1 MESKKSFT
9 GRTRKRKTSRRVLW
23 ADRIASTL
31 ITIGGIG
38 TILAVLGVMM
48 FLVWVVVPLFLPA
61 EVEHLEAFDRQA
73 VGAEGGVPIVHL
85 GVDEYQVLSWVL
97 LPSGKIEVFRLD
109 TGEPREEIQLFP
121 EGQMLTSSFLIRG
134 DLAAFGL
141 ADGTV
146 QLATVGFTS
155 RFLEADELPADT
167 LQAIEASP
175 GVPISFENGVV
186 ERTPTGQYRVQHFAA
201 EMGDSIQVAN
211 GPVRLLRHVMRSSG
225 PLVIALAEQG
235 PTEEVLAETDGDP
248 SAVSDEMTLVPAAE
262 EGSEASSLSAQ
273 GDVVALAAAPGDDL
287 APESLRLVAIS
298 GEESSNFL
306 TGATTL
312 EFDAPVDL
320 PFDPPAERGAP
331 GHIVITGSGSDVM
344 LVWKDGLMMR
354 IRRSDTEDAFL
365 TEQGNLLADGRSLES
380 LDFILGN
387 TTLIWG
393 DSDGVVQGGFT
404 VPKEGF
410 ELEGLRAVERDPRGR
425 DVFTTTKQLSS
436 KGAAAI
442 SLASS
447 ARSRLLWTGFAD
459 GEIRLYN
466 VTNATQLRSFSLPAG
481 PDGQPEPVLA
491 LAMAPKE
498 DGLVAVTTSQ
508 IFRADIDPRHPEA
521 SLAGL
526 FRPVWYEGYGAP
538 QHTWQSSSGTDDFE
552 MKLGLWPLIFGTL
565 KATLYSVLFGAP
577 LALLAAIFTSEFLH
591 TRAKGVLKPSIEL
604 MASLPSVV
612 LGFLAALVFAP
623 YVEKAITVSLA
634 VFVGLPLAF
643 LLGAYL
649 WQLLPIRLAVRF
661 DTWRF
666 AFIALA
672 LPVGIAAAFGLGSIG
687 EQWLFAGDFR
697 SWLSAGAGGDERF
710 ASPIGGWMI
719 LLLPLSAFAVAL
731 FLARLVAPMLRNQT
745 GWDRRQYAL
754 ADLGKF
760 VLAFAATLILAY
772 LAAAFLASFGFD
784 PRGGVLDTYVQRNA
798 LIVGFVMGFAIIPII
813 YTISEDALQ
822 AVPEHLR
829 SASLGAGATQ
839 WQTATRIIIPTAM
852 SGLFSALMVGLGR
865 AVGETMIV
873 LMAAGNTPVLEWN
886 IFNGFRTLSANI
898 AVELPEAVKDST
910 HYRTLFLAALA
921 LFIMTF
927 VVNTV
932 AEIIRLR
939 FRKRAYQ
946 L

>member
-1 MESKKSFT
+1 MESKGSFT
-9 GRTRKRKTSRRVLW
+9 GRKRNRKTRSSVLW
-23 ADRIASTL
+23 ADRVARVFIS
-31 ITIGGIG
+31 IGGIG
-38 TILAVLGVMM
+38 TILAVLGVMA
-48 FLVWVVVPLFLPA
+48 FLVWVVIPLFLPA
-61 EVEHLEAFDRQA
+61 RVQNVEAFDRRGQ
-73 VGAEGGVPIVHL
+73 ESILHL
-85 GVDEYQVLSWVL
+85 GVDEYKALAWVL
-97 LPSGKIEVFRLD
+97 KPSGTIEVFRLD
-109 TGEPREEIQLFP
+109 TGEVRDEIPLFS
-121 EGQMLTSSFLIRG
+121 EGQLNTASFLIQG

-141 ADGTV
+141 VDGTV
-146 QLATVGFTS
+146 QMAEVGFSTE
-155 RFLEADELPADT
+155 FLNSEDLPEAIRR
-167 LQAIEASP
+167 QVEANP
-175 GVPISFENGVV
+175 GVPISFKKGVV
-186 ERTPTGQYRVQHFAA
+186 ELTPTGQYRVQQLNA
-201 EMGDSIQVAN
+201 ELGDSIRVSH
-211 GPVRLLRHVMRSSG
+211 GPVRLLEHVMRSSG

-235 PTEEVLAETDGDP
+235 VSAEQGVP
-248 SAVSDEMTLVPAAE
+248 PESASEPAEGASAVAE
-262 EGSEASSLSAQ
+262 
-273 GDVVALAAAPGDDL
+273 GDSAAAPEAAVESAEAAEPVL
-287 APESLRLVAIS
+287 AADTASPAPAGAETLRLVAIS
-298 GEESSNFL
+298 GNEISNFL
-306 TGATTL
+306 TGETAL
-312 EFDAPVDL
+312 EFDAPFDL
-320 PFDPPAERGAP
+320 PFAPAPERGVPSHLA
-331 GHIVITGSGSDVM
+331 VNGSGSDIFIA
-344 LVWKDGLMMR
+344 WQDGEVLR
-354 IRRSDTEDAFL
+354 LRRSDTEEPFIA
-365 TEQGNLLADGRSLES
+365 ESGNLLNAGGTLET
-380 LDFILGN
+380 LKFTLGS

-393 DSDGVVQGGFT
+393 DSEGIVLGGFT
-404 VPKEGF
+404 VPREGF
-410 ELEGLRAVERDPRGR
+410 ELAGLRDVERHDQAN
-425 DVFTTTKQLSS
+425 DVFATTKRLSS
-436 KGAAAI
+436 SGAASTA
-442 SLASS
+442 LASS

-466 VTNATQLRSFSLPAG
+466 VTNASQLRSFALPKTASG
-481 PDGQPEPVLA
+481 SAEPVLA

-498 DGLVAVTTSQ
+498 DGVVAVTPSQ

-521 SLAGL
+521 SIAGL
-526 FRPVWYEGYGAP
+526 FRPVWYEGYSAP

-577 LALLAAIFTSEFLH
+577 LALLAAIFTSEFLP
-591 TRAKGVLKPSIEL
+591 TRVKGVVKPSIEL

-623 YVEKAITVSLA
+623 FVERAIAASLA
-634 VFVGLPLAF
+634 VFVGAPLAF

-649 WQLLPIRLAVRF
+649 WQLLPVRLAVRYAS
-661 DTWRF
+661 WRF
-666 AFIALA
+666 GFMVLA
-672 LPVGIAAAFGLGSIG
+672 LPIGFLAAFGLGTIG
-687 EQWLFAGDFR
+687 ENLLFSGDFR
-697 SWLSAGAGGDERF
+697 SWLSFAKNGDARF

-719 LLLPLSAFAVAL
+719 LLLPLSAFIVAL
-731 FLARLVAPMLRNQT
+731 TLGRLIAPVMRRKAS
-745 GWDRRQYAL
+745 WDRRQFAL
-754 ADLGKF
+754 ADLAKF

-772 LAAAFLASFGFD
+772 LAAALLGSFGFD

-921 LFIMTF
+921 LFVMTF
-927 VVNTV
+927 IINTV